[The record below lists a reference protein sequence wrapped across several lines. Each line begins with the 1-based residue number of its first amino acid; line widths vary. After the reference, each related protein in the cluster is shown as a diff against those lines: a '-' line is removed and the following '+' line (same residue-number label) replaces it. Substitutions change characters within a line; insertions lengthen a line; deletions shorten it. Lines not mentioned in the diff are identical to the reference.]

1 MSADLGIGSSAGVI
15 HLHTS
20 AASSEA
26 ATKQGEI
33 MKTNGNTL
41 ELHPSLALELD
52 AEIYG
57 KHAQGKYPEQ
67 VSVWELCS
75 SYEGKHRK

>member
-1 MSADLGIGSSAGVI
+1 
-15 HLHTS
+15 
-20 AASSEA
+20 
-26 ATKQGEI
+26 

-41 ELHPSLALELD
+41 ELHPSLATELD
-52 AEIYG
+52 AEMYG